1 MLTQWQIIIIL
12 YIVICISLLG
22 SYLYNR
28 YFRRNTKNFL
38 EKISTMPHL
47 DKIKIKTNRFLKTWF
62 NIEKKQYFPQQLFH
76 IFRIKRWID
85 PYLMELTYPI
95 DLFQSQDLMDK
106 YFPEFKNVFIQKT
119 YRYFNMKKFKFL

>member
-1 MLTQWQIIIIL
+1 
-12 YIVICISLLG
+12 
-22 SYLYNR
+22 
-28 YFRRNTKNFL
+28 
-38 EKISTMPHL
+38 MPYL
-47 DKIKIKTNRFLKTWF
+47 DKIKVKTNRFLKTWF

-95 DLFQSQDLMDK
+95 DLFQSQDLMNK

-119 YRYFNMKKFKFL
+119 YRYFNMKKFKFLRILKIVVIQVFLALNGLIIT